1 MSNVI
6 PFNGITLLDLDPDQ
20 VLEANK
26 GEFEGLILIGLNTD
40 GEEVFASTYADGP
53 TVLWMLERAKLR
65 LLRIIDGEN
74 A

>member
-26 GEFEGLILIGLNTD
+26 GAFDGLILIGLNTD

-53 TVLWMLERAKLR
+53 
-65 LLRIIDGEN
+65 
-74 A
+74 